1 MISNLGLKF
10 IKISKEKSK
19 SKAIIT
25 NDGSIS
31 EQLNKKRDILCQWLI
46 SKKFSQSDIVCMNLR
61 KKHF

>member
-31 EQLNKKRDILCQWLI
+31 FEQLNKKSDILCA
-46 SKKFSQSDIVCMNLR
+46 SG
-61 KKHF
+61 